1 MDIRFES
8 EDEFRKFAADLK
20 RRYSRIQ
27 IRVTENLLVHKFFVY
42 IYRWCKDFPGGAWDR
57 EGYFVTKDRE
67 VAMRLYYLEGR
78 GQDD

>member
-1 MDIRFES
+1 MNIRFDS
-8 EDEFRKFAADLK
+8 EVEFRQFAADLK
-20 RRYSRIQ
+20 RQCSRIQ

-42 IYRWCKDFPGGAWDR
+42 IYRWCKDFPGGAWHR

-67 VAMRLYYLEGR
+67 VAMRLYDLEGR